1 MERAEFAA
9 LNIMLL
15 SEKNHAAQTLRSV
28 LTLAGITRITGLDD
42 SRRAIDILTMDN
54 YDAVFCDEKIAPV
67 GGQSFALAVRR
78 LPGILNPLIPVFV
91 FHEQARRR
99 SVEAA
104 RDTGASDFLT
114 CPISPKTV
122 MTKLEAAI
130 LNPRPFIKSPDYFG
144 PDRRAR
150 QRPVWTGDER
160 RTRIPKKIKVT
171 KRGAVAPADPDPVLL

>member
-1 MERAEFAA
+1 MERADFAA

-28 LTLAGITRITGLDD
+28 LTLAGITRITGLDC

-54 YDAVFCDEKIAPV
+54 YDAIFCDEKIAPV
-67 GGQSFALAVRR
+67 DGQSFPLAVRR
-78 LPGILNPLIPVFV
+78 MAGVLNPLVPVFV

-99 SVEAA
+99 SVETA

-122 MTKLEAAI
+122 MTKLEAA
-130 LNPRPFIKSPDYFG
+130 LVNPKPFIKAPDYFG

-150 QRPVWTGDER
+150 QRPVWTGEER
-160 RTRIPKKIKVT
+160 RVRVPKKIKVT
-171 KRGAVAPADPDPVLL
+171 KNGAVAPLETDPVLL